1 MLEKWQDNRG
11 SEATIAEL
19 ISALMES
26 SNTKTAEDVFES
38 ASVRAMKVLG
48 KTIERQT
55 LNSLAQAIGDKWEKF
70 AVTEEMNLSMSEVA
84 EIRTSASS
92 ANQCYRLMEKWASNP
107 NKKPTA
113 LSVVQALK
121 KIGEESVAIKTFGRE
136 VVQLVT
142 IT

>member
-26 SNTKTAEDVFES
+26 GNTKTAEDVFGS
-38 ASVRAMKVLG
+38 TSVRGMKVLA
-48 KTIERQT
+48 KALERQT
-55 LNSLAQAIGDKWEKF
+55 LGSLALAVGAKWEEL
-70 AVTEEMNLSMSEVA
+70 AVTEEMNFSMSDVA

-92 ANQCYRLMEKWASNP
+92 NPCYRLLEKWASDP
-107 NKKPTA
+107 NKKATA
-113 LSVVQALK
+113 LTMVKALK
-121 KIGEESVAIKTFGRE
+121 KIGKESVAVDTFGRD